1 MKPYPALLAELLS
14 KELYSLRQQK
24 SLTQEAMAEQ
34 LRISSRAYSDLERGK
49 YAACA
54 DSAVCETGS
63 SIGGDRCC
71 MNDITDIA
79 EVYDLLYRLGFSAT
93 NTAFFQLS
101 YAVYHNFG
109 TPLIGSVFL
118 SNHILPRFEFLGKWR
133 MPLPF
138 LFCQ

>member
-1 MKPYPALLAELLS
+1 
-14 KELYSLRQQK
+14 
-24 SLTQEAMAEQ
+24 
-34 LRISSRAYSDLERGK
+34 
-49 YAACA
+49 
-54 DSAVCETGS
+54 
-63 SIGGDRCC
+63 

-118 SNHILPRFEFLGKWR
+118 SNHILPKFEFLGKWHI
-133 MPLPF
+133 PLPF

>member
-1 MKPYPALLAELLS
+1 
-14 KELYSLRQQK
+14 
-24 SLTQEAMAEQ
+24 
-34 LRISSRAYSDLERGK
+34 
-49 YAACA
+49 
-54 DSAVCETGS
+54 
-63 SIGGDRCC
+63 

-109 TPLIGSVFL
+109 THLIGSVFL
-118 SNHILPRFEFLGKWR
+118 PNHILTRFEFLGKWR

>member
-1 MKPYPALLAELLS
+1 
-14 KELYSLRQQK
+14 
-24 SLTQEAMAEQ
+24 
-34 LRISSRAYSDLERGK
+34 
-49 YAACA
+49 
-54 DSAVCETGS
+54 
-63 SIGGDRCC
+63 

-138 LFCQ
+138 LLYKENHSLGEWFKRRRKPMM

>member
-1 MKPYPALLAELLS
+1 
-14 KELYSLRQQK
+14 
-24 SLTQEAMAEQ
+24 
-34 LRISSRAYSDLERGK
+34 
-49 YAACA
+49 
-54 DSAVCETGS
+54 
-63 SIGGDRCC
+63 

-138 LFCQ
+138 LLYKENHRQCRWFQRALAIPIKNTRATRATSLESGR

>member
-1 MKPYPALLAELLS
+1 
-14 KELYSLRQQK
+14 
-24 SLTQEAMAEQ
+24 
-34 LRISSRAYSDLERGK
+34 
-49 YAACA
+49 
-54 DSAVCETGS
+54 
-63 SIGGDRCC
+63 
-71 MNDITDIA
+71 MNDIMDIA

-138 LFCQ
+138 LFCQYCLILYHFGDTIFTVILRRMRR

>member
-1 MKPYPALLAELLS
+1 
-14 KELYSLRQQK
+14 
-24 SLTQEAMAEQ
+24 
-34 LRISSRAYSDLERGK
+34 
-49 YAACA
+49 
-54 DSAVCETGS
+54 
-63 SIGGDRCC
+63 

-118 SNHILPRFEFLGKWR
+118 SNHILPRFAASLFI
-133 MPLPF
+133 LPMITLLH
-138 LFCQ
+138 LFVCRIPYLIGLAKHHLLIRLHKSS

>member
-1 MKPYPALLAELLS
+1 
-14 KELYSLRQQK
+14 
-24 SLTQEAMAEQ
+24 
-34 LRISSRAYSDLERGK
+34 
-49 YAACA
+49 
-54 DSAVCETGS
+54 
-63 SIGGDRCC
+63 

-93 NTAFFQLS
+93 NIAFFQLS

-118 SNHILPRFEFLGKWR
+118 SNHILPRFEFLGKRR

-138 LFCQ
+138 LFCQYCLILYHFGDTIFTVILRRMRR

>member
-1 MKPYPALLAELLS
+1 
-14 KELYSLRQQK
+14 
-24 SLTQEAMAEQ
+24 
-34 LRISSRAYSDLERGK
+34 
-49 YAACA
+49 
-54 DSAVCETGS
+54 
-63 SIGGDRCC
+63 

-118 SNHILPRFEFLGKWR
+118 SNHILPRFEFLGKR
-133 MPLPF
+133 CMLLPF

>member
-1 MKPYPALLAELLS
+1 
-14 KELYSLRQQK
+14 
-24 SLTQEAMAEQ
+24 
-34 LRISSRAYSDLERGK
+34 
-49 YAACA
+49 
-54 DSAVCETGS
+54 
-63 SIGGDRCC
+63 

-133 MPLPF
+133 IQQRELSERVYHDHKKGR
-138 LFCQ
+138 LYI

>member
-1 MKPYPALLAELLS
+1 
-14 KELYSLRQQK
+14 
-24 SLTQEAMAEQ
+24 
-34 LRISSRAYSDLERGK
+34 
-49 YAACA
+49 
-54 DSAVCETGS
+54 
-63 SIGGDRCC
+63 

-118 SNHILPRFEFLGKWR
+118 SNHILPRFEFLGNMCILYK
-133 MPLPF
+133 LQNIICIGLDIF
-138 LFCQ
+138 TI